1 MKRLIAIVAA
11 GLISLA
17 AVNDIN
23 AGNFGFFGGAN
34 FSTMNLKELNA
45 GTMTQW
51 HAGMAYRFDL
61 PLGFKIQPAL
71 MYNVKGAKVGNDW
84 VSNDLS
90 IGYLEFMASC
100 QWGPDL
106 LLFRPF
112 VEVSPFLGYGI
123 NGSWGDVTDLWK
135 GDGINRVEYG
145 LGLGAGIEVW
155 RFQLTARYNWNFGR
169 LSAAPQA
176 SEEGLFGGI
185 GQIYNKFNDAN
196 FGGFT
201 LTLAYFF

>member
-176 SEEGLFGGI
+176 SYRTDL
-185 GQIYNKFNDAN
+185 Q
-196 FGGFT
+196 
-201 LTLAYFF
+201 